1 MRQLAIEISIARIGV
16 SINFTPQPSSLWPS
30 MFFEKNQSSNPL
42 FSISLAVIAGVVAA
56 RYWGALTGSWVG
68 WCVVAAVALAVLAAD
83 IFRRNSR
90 PLYLFFLALAGF
102 TLYTLRAPER
112 AEVLPYDQNI
122 EFAGRAISTSE
133 QNRRYDR
140 LQVEVLSYKDS
151 INGIWQQ
158 GKQKLE
164 LNVDTALIINA
175 IKGNV
180 IAFRGKVRRV
190 EGSYGEWLYS
200 QGVVGKVYAY
210 RAAIID
216 STRAD
221 TTFKEHMAVRRA
233 TVANRIIQIDTSK
246 TAATSIMSALT
257 VGERSEIPREQKAE
271 YRRAGVS
278 HLLAI
283 SGLHVGIMVV
293 MLNFVFG
300 FVRVWRHGQLVF
312 SLVVI
317 ALLWWYA
324 LFTGLSASV
333 VRAVVMFT
341 LFQLSLI
348 TMQSYSSLNI
358 LSAAALIMILIDP
371 TYVFDVGFQLSFGA
385 MLGIVTLYNPIASL
399 LKVKNG
405 VLGALWSVTV
415 VSVAAQL
422 AVAPMVVYYFGQLP
436 LMGIGLNIVVWITV
450 PVIIASTF
458 LFLLTGLDFV
468 GSIGLYVTQFQNDV
482 IGLIASQPWSAV
494 ENLDMSLW
502 LCVGIYAII
511 IALALWFIG
520 ARASAQ
526 RREVLG
532 AKYNL

>member
-1 MRQLAIEISIARIGV
+1 M
-16 SINFTPQPSSLWPS
+16 
-30 MFFEKNQSSNPL
+30 SNPL
-42 FSISLAVIAGVVAA
+42 FLISLAVISGVVAA
-56 RYWGALTGSWVG
+56 RYWGFMSGSWVG
-68 WCVVAAVALAVLAAD
+68 WSIVGAVVLFALMAD
-83 IFRRNSR
+83 LWKRNSR
-90 PLYLFFLALAGF
+90 PLYLFLLALAGF
-102 TLYTLRAPER
+102 ALYTLRAPER
-112 AEVLPYDQNI
+112 AEPLPYDQNI
-122 EFAGRAISTSE
+122 EFAGRAVSTSE
-133 QNRRYDR
+133 QNRRYNR
-140 LQVEVLSYKDS
+140 LQVEVVSYKDS
-151 INGIWQQ
+151 ISGIWQQ

-164 LNVDTALIINA
+164 LNVDTALNISV

-216 STRAD
+216 STHAE
-221 TTFKEHMAVRRA
+221 TTFKERMAVRRA
-233 TVANRIIQIDTSK
+233 AVANKIMQIDTSK
-246 TAATSIMSALT
+246 TAAASIMSALT
-257 VGERSEIPREQKAE
+257 VGERSQIPREQKSE

-300 FVRVWRHGQLVF
+300 FVRIWRYGQLVF
-312 SLVVI
+312 SLIVI

-324 LFTGLSASV
+324 VFTGMSASV

-399 LKVKNG
+399 LKVNNG
-405 VLGALWSVTV
+405 VLRAVWSVTV

-458 LFLLTGLDFV
+458 LFLVTGLDFV
-468 GSIGLYVTQFQNDV
+468 GSIGIYVTHFQNYA
-482 IGLIASQPWSAV
+482 IGMVASRPWSAI
-494 ENLDMSLW
+494 EGIEMPLW
-502 LCVGIYAII
+502 LCLGVYAII
-511 IALALWFIG
+511 ITLALWFIG
-520 ARASAQ
+520 ARASAL

-532 AKYNL
+532 GKYNF